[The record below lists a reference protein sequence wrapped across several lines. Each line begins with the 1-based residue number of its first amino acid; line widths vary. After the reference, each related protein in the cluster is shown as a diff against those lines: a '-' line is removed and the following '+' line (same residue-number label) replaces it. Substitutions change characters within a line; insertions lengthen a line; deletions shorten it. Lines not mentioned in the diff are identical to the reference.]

1 MGVGNLKS
9 RVSSQHRAATSI
21 VSGQRAKNK
30 TNTIMAWRML
40 KAMPENQAIMLGMLG
55 GFAVTTGMSK
65 LCKLSS
71 PQTIVNR
78 TKKTYQKIR
87 GYPYYSTSFAN
98 QKSLNTT
105 PHCIQVPTN
114 GQNKWRLFYCGLYVE
129 PWLYAASTLFYP
141 FLPLKLQTVFFLNFT
156 LFRDS
161 KVIVFPSVE
170 HVQTVVSLCH

>member
-1 MGVGNLKS
+1 MGSVKS
-9 RVSSQHRAATSI
+9 KSNAATSI
-21 VSGQRAKNK
+21 LSYRFQRKNK
-30 TNTIMAWRML
+30 HHHSLSW
-40 KAMPENQAIMLGMLG
+40 LGECLRRCRRIRPSCLACLVDLQLQQVCAN
-55 GFAVTTGMSK
+55 FANFPV
-65 LCKLSS
+65 

-78 TKKTYQKIR
+78 TKKTYQKIK